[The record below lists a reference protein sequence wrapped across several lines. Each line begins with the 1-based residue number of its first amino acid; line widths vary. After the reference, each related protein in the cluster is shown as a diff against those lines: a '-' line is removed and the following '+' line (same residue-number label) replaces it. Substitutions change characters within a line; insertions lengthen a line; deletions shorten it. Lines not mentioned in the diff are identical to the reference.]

1 MLLLAPTPLLFP
13 LLLLIHP
20 STSSQITYL
29 SDSNFTNVN
38 HIESQYQSQSQSQ
51 SQLIM
56 FFAPWCA
63 HCASFQSTY
72 DELSAASA
80 ASTASTTP
88 FAIAKVDATH
98 EQSKDLTKEHQITSF
113 PTLMFFSEHGTS
125 TFKGATTFD
134 AIMRFVDRKSV
145 PAISI
150 LRSMDDV
157 NNFFAAGEIHVIG
170 NINFATSMYENL
182 ATTYESDE
190 LINKKSV
197 YFATVEKYS
206 LLKDAWK
213 VLRATNSTHPNY
225 YDLLELPI
233 LSPTAKEIKKNF
245 RVLSKALHP
254 DKNPSPAA
262 ALHYNRVSE
271 AFNVLSDKTL
281 RQAYDESL
289 SLNQANEKLAKVHH
303 FLENLDL
310 FFCLDCFR
318 MYNSEKGKISDVVA
332 IKSNGR
338 KGKNRDK
345 QIELMKKEIVGERA
359 KRASLGR
366 REYEPHN

>member
-38 HIESQYQSQSQSQ
+38 HIESQYQSQSQSQSQ

-170 NINFATSMYENL
+170 NINFATSIFPNNL
-182 ATTYESDE
+182 F
-190 LINKKSV
+190 V
-197 YFATVEKYS
+197 
-206 LLKDAWK
+206 
-213 VLRATNSTHPNY
+213 
-225 YDLLELPI
+225 
-233 LSPTAKEIKKNF
+233 
-245 RVLSKALHP
+245 
-254 DKNPSPAA
+254 
-262 ALHYNRVSE
+262 
-271 AFNVLSDKTL
+271 
-281 RQAYDESL
+281 
-289 SLNQANEKLAKVHH
+289 
-303 FLENLDL
+303 
-310 FFCLDCFR
+310 
-318 MYNSEKGKISDVVA
+318 
-332 IKSNGR
+332 
-338 KGKNRDK
+338 
-345 QIELMKKEIVGERA
+345 
-359 KRASLGR
+359 
-366 REYEPHN
+366 